1 MSPAD
6 LMILKAISPIQNLVA
21 QFKACLEQEASVLAH
36 WPPQGLWPIQE
47 EKVRLV
53 RDLEVAHAQL
63 TSVIQAQGKDLNSP
77 ATLGTDLMPVWQSLR
92 AELAACQQLNAT
104 HEQCLAKQ
112 QLALKQ
118 SLELLILKIDQDVT
132 YGRQGSCQGGR
143 RLGTIGHA

>member
-1 MSPAD
+1 MSPVD
-6 LMILKAISPIQNLVA
+6 LMILKAISPIQTLIA
-21 QFKACLEQEASVLAH
+21 QFKACLLQEAAVLAQ

-53 RDLEVAHAQL
+53 RDLEAAHIPLAN
-63 TSVIQAQGKDLNSP
+63 IIRAQGQDLNRP
-77 ATLGTDLMPVWQSLR
+77 TTLGADVMPVWQALR
-92 AELAACQQLNAT
+92 EDLAACQQLNAT

-112 QLALKQ
+112 QVALKQ

-143 RLGTIGHA
+143 RLGTIGRA